1 MIKIERLGVRI
12 LEINRNND
20 EEEYITINLNGSD
33 DVEPALGRRSAK
45 RKNAKKDTRIGKN
58 KKEGKKKWS
67 KKKIL
72 ITIAIIVAVIIT
84 LIGISFG

>member
-33 DVEPALGRRSAK
+33 ENNYTVGKRTSRKKRRE
-45 RKNAKKDTRIGKN
+45 N
-58 KKEGKKKWS
+58 K
-67 KKKIL
+67 
-72 ITIAIIVAVIIT
+72 VV
-84 LIGISFG
+84 